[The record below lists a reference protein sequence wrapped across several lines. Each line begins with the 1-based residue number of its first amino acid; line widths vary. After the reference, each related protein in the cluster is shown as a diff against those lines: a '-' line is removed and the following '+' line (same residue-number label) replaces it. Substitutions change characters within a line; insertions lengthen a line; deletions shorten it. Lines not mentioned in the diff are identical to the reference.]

1 MDCSPRR
8 CQKSGKAETCN
19 WKLGGK
25 TNQHCVSS
33 VSPELPQGEVSA
45 TANSIFFTAPGGPPG
60 PHDASELSLQYCSV
74 IAGEA
79 VSVRRSPALQTSTLV
94 ICTYRGLAGKG
105 NWPSEPGCRH
115 NRLHLRARRVHGLT
129 AADLGKECLRLTAWH
144 TERSA
149 LRHGADQRAQHG
161 ARESVRTGERAHPCS
176 FPSSSP

>member
-1 MDCSPRR
+1 VF
-8 CQKSGKAETCN
+8 A
-19 WKLGGK
+19 
-25 TNQHCVSS
+25 VSS
-33 VSPELPQGEVSA
+33 VSR
-45 TANSIFFTAPGGPPG
+45 IFRKVRSVRPPTQSSSRRRADRLA
-60 PHDASELSLQYCSV
+60 HTMHELSLQYCSV

-79 VSVRRSPALQTSTLV
+79 VSVRRSPALKTSTLI

-144 TERSA
+144 TDRSA

-161 ARESVRTGERAHPCS
+161 TRESVRTGERAHPCS